1 MWGGGGGE
9 WDLAEPGVC
18 EDGAEA
24 QAGHLHPQGDGQV
37 GEEAAVV
44 VGGVPRP
51 DVGEVVLYL
60 PPHLL
65 RQVASFH
72 PPAVRR

>member
-51 DVGEVVLYL
+51 DVGEVVRYL